1 MQDDTLDYCELKK
14 EYENYQVSSEMQMQ
28 RLSKKIMK
36 LEKDMDILANIV
48 EISKY
53 INTFISDENLI
64 SMINDMILGLLGV
77 SYSTIFLN
85 EDEETKVEEMKVKV
99 TNIKDG
105 KLKLTDDEKAY
116 IDAGK
121 SYILNNKAGIRYY
134 EDSDLNICS
143 IMGMPIKLRK
153 KYFGFILV
161 EHKNNDFLGEEHY
174 TFLRAI
180 ANQIAIGLENSML
193 YRKIN
198 ETAKRDPLL
207 GIYNRRYFF
216 QHVHD
221 KLKGGSSKEYAIVM
235 MDLDNFKKCNDV
247 YGHQYGDK
255 VLIETVRVIKDK
267 LTEKD
272 ILARYG
278 GEEIIIYIDDF
289 DSKEDVLKRVEE
301 IRQSIEDNIIEDEQV
316 SRNITSSIGLAFSNT
331 DISSINNVINE
342 ADSLLYEAKSNGK
355 NRVLHNIS

>member
-14 EYENYQVSSEMQMQ
+14 EYENYQVSSELQMQ
-28 RLSKKIMK
+28 KLSKKIMK
-36 LEKDMDILANIV
+36 LEKDINVLANIV

-77 SYSTIFLN
+77 SYSTILLY
-85 EDEETKVEEMKVKV
+85 EYGEMNVKV

-105 KLKLTDDEKAY
+105 KLDLTNDEKAY

-121 SYILNNKAGIRYY
+121 SYIFNSKTGIRHYK
-134 EDSDLNICS
+134 DSDLNICS

-316 SRNITSSIGLAFSNT
+316 SRNITSSIGLAFSDT

-355 NRVLHNIS
+355 NRILHNIN

>member
-1 MQDDTLDYCELKK
+1 M
-14 EYENYQVSSEMQMQ
+14 
-28 RLSKKIMK
+28 
-36 LEKDMDILANIV
+36 
-48 EISKY
+48 
-53 INTFISDENLI
+53 
-64 SMINDMILGLLGV
+64 
-77 SYSTIFLN
+77 
-85 EDEETKVEEMKVKV
+85 
-99 TNIKDG
+99 TN
-105 KLKLTDDEKAY
+105 DEKAY

-121 SYILNNKAGIRYY
+121 SYIFNSKTGIRHYK
-134 EDSDLNICS
+134 DSDLNICS
-143 IMGMPIKLRK
+143 IMGMPIMLRK

-316 SRNITSSIGLAFSNT
+316 SRNITSSIGLAFSDT

-342 ADSLLYEAKSNGK
+342 ADSLLYESKSNGK
-355 NRVLHNIS
+355 NRILHNIN

>member
-1 MQDDTLDYCELKK
+1 MQK
-14 EYENYQVSSEMQMQ
+14 
-28 RLSKKIMK
+28 LSKKIMK
-36 LEKDMDILANIV
+36 LEKDINVLANIV

-77 SYSTIFLN
+77 SYSTILLY
-85 EDEETKVEEMKVKV
+85 EDGEMNVKV

-105 KLKLTDDEKAY
+105 KLDLTNDEKAY

-121 SYILNNKAGIRYY
+121 SYIFNSKTGIRHYK
-134 EDSDLNICS
+134 DSDLNICS

-355 NRVLHNIS
+355 NRVLHNIN

>member
-1 MQDDTLDYCELKK
+1 MQDDTLKYCELKK
-14 EYENYQVSSEMQMQ
+14 EYENYQVSSELQMQ
-28 RLSKKIMK
+28 KLSKKIMK
-36 LEKDMDILANIV
+36 LEKDINVLANIV

-77 SYSTIFLN
+77 SYSTILLS
-85 EDEETKVEEMKVKV
+85 EEGEMKVKV
-99 TNIKDG
+99 TNIKNG
-105 KLKLTDDEKAY
+105 ELNLTNDEKAY
-116 IDAGK
+116 IESGK
-121 SYILNNKAGIRYY
+121 SYILNSKDGIRYY
-134 EDSDLNICS
+134 KDSNLNICS

-161 EHKNNDFLGEEHY
+161 EHKNNNFLGEEHY

-193 YRKIN
+193 YKKVN

-216 QHVHD
+216 QCIQK
-221 KLKGGSSKEYAIVM
+221 KLESNNSKEYAIVM
-235 MDLDNFKKCNDV
+235 MDLDDFKKCNDV
-247 YGHQYGDK
+247 YGHQFGDK

-267 LTEKD
+267 ITEKD

-289 DSKEDVLKRVEE
+289 DNKENVLKRVEE
-301 IRQSIEDNIIEDEQV
+301 IRKSIENNIIQYEQV
-316 SRNITSSIGLAFSNT
+316 SKNITSSIGLAFSSTNT
-331 DISSINNVINE
+331 DSISSVIKE
-342 ADSLLYEAKSNGK
+342 ADKLLYKSKTSGK
-355 NRVLHNIS
+355 NKVSYNIN

>member
-1 MQDDTLDYCELKK
+1 M
-14 EYENYQVSSEMQMQ
+14 
-28 RLSKKIMK
+28 
-36 LEKDMDILANIV
+36 
-48 EISKY
+48 
-53 INTFISDENLI
+53 
-64 SMINDMILGLLGV
+64 
-77 SYSTIFLN
+77 
-85 EDEETKVEEMKVKV
+85 
-99 TNIKDG
+99 TN
-105 KLKLTDDEKAY
+105 DEKAY

-121 SYILNNKAGIRYY
+121 SYIFNSKTGIRHYK
-134 EDSDLNICS
+134 DSDLNICS

-267 LTEKD
+267 LTEKEYED
-272 ILARYG
+272 PFKG
-278 GEEIIIYIDDF
+278 
-289 DSKEDVLKRVEE
+289 SK
-301 IRQSIEDNIIEDEQV
+301 
-316 SRNITSSIGLAFSNT
+316 
-331 DISSINNVINE
+331 
-342 ADSLLYEAKSNGK
+342 
-355 NRVLHNIS
+355 

>member
-14 EYENYQVSSEMQMQ
+14 EYENYQVSSELQMQ
-28 RLSKKIMK
+28 KLSKKIMK
-36 LEKDMDILANIV
+36 LEKDINVLANIV

-77 SYSTIFLN
+77 SYSTILLY
-85 EDEETKVEEMKVKV
+85 EDGEMNVKV

-105 KLKLTDDEKAY
+105 KLDLTNDEKAY

-121 SYILNNKAGIRYY
+121 SYIFNSKTGIRHYK
-134 EDSDLNICS
+134 DSDLNICS

-316 SRNITSSIGLAFSNT
+316 SRNITSSIGLAFSDT

-355 NRVLHNIS
+355 NRILHNIN